1 MSAQWTVEWSVQ
13 QSRSGQCSS
22 HGVITRVST
31 VDSGVVSAA
40 VTEWSVQ
47 QSRSDHS
54 CQHSGQWSGQ
64 CSSHGVITH
73 VSTVDSGVVSAA
85 VTE

>member
-1 MSAQWTVEWSVQ
+1 MSAQ
-13 QSRSGQCSS
+13 
-22 HGVITRVST
+22 
-31 VDSGVVSAA
+31 
-40 VTEWSVQ
+40 WSVQ